1 MSHVVGQGTIASN
14 HYRTPQYR
22 ASQYQSQPVAQP
34 VEQFNSEQS
43 EWGAATARQTKKA
56 IKKLTD
62 LLPQIRKQMTD
73 GTLKGVDI
81 EKLLKNSDDDII
93 KRLQNVFNKGD
104 TIDPDQM
111 KYLRKLMKGQDL
123 DANEIRS
130 MSRSLNSKTGDIP
143 TPKVDIDAADL
154 KRGSDDIADAI
165 DNAPMSDTRKTI
177 AKYTA
182 VGTTF
187 VASVAVL
194 MGLGGSDLLRKWAN
208 FTTGLDCDEKAA
220 DRGFEEG
227 SDEYAEA
234 VKSCQ
239 QGSIDALVRLGYGAL
254 AIIGFVGVVAVTRAI
269 PKRKAKKEEPEE
281 EEDAPEDEE

>member
-34 VEQFNSEQS
+34 VEQFNAEKS
-43 EWGAATARQTKKA
+43 EWGATVRRTQVKRA
-56 IKKLTD
+56 IKGLTD
-62 LLPQIRKQMTD
+62 LLPDLRKQLDDGLINDSSIKKMLDSTD
-73 GTLKGVDI
+73 EDLIQRMKNIFDNPDVDA
-81 EKLLKNSDDDII
+81 NDM
-93 KRLQNVFNKGD
+93 VW
-104 TIDPDQM
+104 
-111 KYLRKLMKGQDL
+111 LRKMMKGETL
-123 DANEIRS
+123 DGADTRR
-130 MSRSLNSKTGDIP
+130 MSQSLRGSKSNPI
-143 TPKVDIDAADL
+143 KAVDVDATDL
-154 KRGSDDIADAI
+154 KRASDDIADAI
-165 DNAPMSDTRKTI
+165 DDAPMSDTRKTI

-194 MGLGGSDLLRKWAN
+194 MGMGGSDLLRKWAN
-208 FTTGLDCDEKAA
+208 YTTGLDCDEKAA

-239 QGSIDALVRLGYGAL
+239 QGSIDALLRLGYGAL

>member
-43 EWGAATARQTKKA
+43 EWASSESQGAKRA
-56 IKKLTD
+56 IKGLLDKLPD
-62 LLPQIRKQMTD
+62 LRKQVADKVITD
-73 GTLKGVDI
+73 SSIKKMLKS
-81 EKLLKNSDDDII
+81 SDDDLV
-93 KRLQNVFNKGD
+93 KRMKNLFDN
-104 TIDPDQM
+104 PDVNADDM
-111 KYLRKLMKGQDL
+111 KWLRKMMKGEDM
-123 DANEIRS
+123 DAGDVRR
-130 MSRSLNSKTGDIP
+130 MSQSLRGSKADDIVA
-143 TPKVDIDAADL
+143 KVDIDAADL
-154 KRGSDDIADAI
+154 KRASDDIADAI

-187 VASVAVL
+187 VVSLGVL
-194 MGLGGSDLLRKWAN
+194 MGMGGSDLLRKWAN
-208 FTTGLDCDEKAA
+208 YTTGLDCDEKAA

-239 QGSIDALVRLGYGAL
+239 QGSIDALLRLGYGAL
-254 AIIGFVGVVAVTRAI
+254 AIMGFVGVVAVTRAI

>member
-34 VEQFNSEQS
+34 VEQFNAEKS
-43 EWGAATARQTKKA
+43 EWASSKTNQAKRA
-56 IKKLTD
+56 IKGLTDMLPDLRKKLTAGTIDDSSIKKMLNNTDED
-62 LLPQIRKQMTD
+62 LIQRMKNLFDNPDVDPNDMQWLRKMMKGETLD
-73 GTLKGVDI
+73 GADTRRMSQSLRGSKA
-81 EKLLKNSDDDII
+81 DDI
-93 KRLQNVFNKGD
+93 V
-104 TIDPDQM
+104 
-111 KYLRKLMKGQDL
+111 
-123 DANEIRS
+123 A
-130 MSRSLNSKTGDIP
+130 
-143 TPKVDIDAADL
+143 KVDIDAADL
-154 KRGSDDIADAI
+154 KRASDDIADAI

-194 MGLGGSDLLRKWAN
+194 MGMGGSDLLRKWAN
-208 FTTGLDCDEKAA
+208 YTTGLDCDEKAA

-239 QGSIDALVRLGYGAL
+239 QGSIDALLRLGYGAL